1 MKSLKDLCCE
11 TIVKNIKF
19 DNIDKLNVNEDC
31 KYLIYIKSNEIYPK
45 FSSSGLT
52 NYQYIIIIIS
62 TYPWV
67 KIASL
72 CPIVFFITKLIVI
85 GL

>member
-31 KYLIYIKSNEIYPK
+31 KHLIYIKFNEIYPEDNTCY
-45 FSSSGLT
+45 FGLRI
-52 NYQYIIIIIS
+52 YQFVIIMSVIWFTIISIYPIII
-62 TYPWV
+62 
-67 KIASL
+67 
-72 CPIVFFITKLIVI
+72 FFIE
-85 GL
+85 